1 MMRLILLPLLLIFA
15 SCATYRPVVDPA
27 SISNDDSFY
36 SDIAECQA
44 LAKSNND
51 MAKEA
56 VKGGVVGG
64 GVGAGTGALL
74 GSISDS
80 AGSGAAYG
88 AVIGG
93 VAGLLGGITQGERV
107 YEQIYRNCMF
117 GRGYSVLN

>member
-1 MMRLILLPLLLIFA
+1 MRFILLAFVLISA

-27 SISNDDSFY
+27 SVSDDDGY
-36 SDIAECQA
+36 YRDIAECKA
-44 LAKSNND
+44 LAQANTSTAREA
-51 MAKEA
+51 AK
-56 VKGGVVGG
+56 GTVVGG

-74 GSISDS
+74 GAISGS

-93 VAGLLGGITQGERV
+93 IAGLFGGIAKGEGV
-107 YEQIYRNCMF
+107 YEHIYRNCML